1 MRQRAALALFLAG
14 GCLLSAGV
22 FAAPADGRRSELS
35 ALREQIRSVQDEIAR
50 SEENQG
56 EAADEL
62 AASDKSISAAQRR
75 LREIARLRD
84 VAEAEVERL
93 NEQRLAL
100 ENEIAVARKQL
111 GDALFRTY
119 VEGGQAGTRRFLSGD
134 NPNQLSRDAYYLE
147 QIARQRI
154 VAIEQARVAMRAL
167 ENVLVAAEARHA
179 ELASLE
185 RQRHG
190 EQAGL
195 LSERKKQR
203 EVLSQISSQ
212 LRSQRKQMANLQRDE
227 SRMEKLI
234 KGLERITRNQ
244 PARPAKPAVP
254 LASASSSK
262 PDPVKAESV
271 AIAEASEAAF
281 SDRKGRLRWPV
292 KGELGGR
299 FGTPRAEGVTNWR
312 GVFIRA
318 SNGAEVRAV
327 AGGKVVFSDW
337 LRGFGNLVIIDHGDG
352 YMTVY
357 GNNEA
362 IFKNPGDNVKT
373 GEVIASVGVSGGQ
386 EESGLY
392 FEIRYRG
399 QPQDP
404 ARWVAAK

>member
-1 MRQRAALALFLAG
+1 MFFAG
-14 GCLLSAGV
+14 ACLLSAGA
-22 FAAPADGRRSELS
+22 FAAPADGKRSDLS

-50 SEENQG
+50 SEENHG

-84 VAEAEVERL
+84 AAEAEVERL
-93 NEQRLAL
+93 TEQRLAL

-111 GDALFRTY
+111 GDAVFRTY

-147 QIARQRI
+147 QIARQRM

-167 ENVLVAAEARHA
+167 QDVLVAAEARHA
-179 ELASLE
+179 ELALLE
-185 RQRHG
+185 KQRRG

-195 LSERKKQR
+195 LIERKKQR

-227 SRMEKLI
+227 ARMEKLI

-244 PARPAKPAVP
+244 AVRPAKPVVP
-254 LASASSSK
+254 LAPASASSSK
-262 PDPVKAESV
+262 PESV
-271 AIAEASEAAF
+271 TGKTDSVAVADTGEAAF
-281 SDRKGRLRWPV
+281 GERKGRLRWPV
-292 KGELGGR
+292 KGEITGR
-299 FGTPRAEGVTNWR
+299 FGAQRAEGVTNWR

-362 IFKNPGDNVKT
+362 IFKNPGDNVKAT
-373 GEVIASVGVSGGQ
+373 EVIASVGVSGGQ

-404 ARWVAAK
+404 VRWVAAK